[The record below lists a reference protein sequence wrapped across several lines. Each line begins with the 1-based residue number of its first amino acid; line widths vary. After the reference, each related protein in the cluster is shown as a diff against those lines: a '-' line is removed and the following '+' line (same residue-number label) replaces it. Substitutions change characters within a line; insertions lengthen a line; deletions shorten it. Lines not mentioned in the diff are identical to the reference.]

1 MYENSL
7 DTALQLNSVQRIVLL
22 QTHYVKEFLYNFLVL
37 KKQKQNEKVFTSF
50 LSHFFILHLIVKTHF
65 QPMFFQLFLFSNFM

>member
-37 KKQKQNEKVFTSF
+37 KKQKQNEKVFTSCH
-50 LSHFFILHLIVKTHF
+50 LWCVHPLHKIRK
-65 QPMFFQLFLFSNFM
+65 